1 VPTKVELVG
10 TVRFTVEIREAD
22 LIGEAGG
29 LVEAGQWMVGD
40 ELDRHFSG
48 FGLVTAE
55 VESWDH
61 GDVLDY
67 GAFREPVR
75 CPICGEV
82 YVEQEEI
89 EFIREHGAC
98 RACPEPELEELE

>member
-1 VPTKVELVG
+1 VTTKVELVG
-10 TVRFTVEIREAD
+10 TLRFTVEVREAD

-48 FGLVTAE
+48 FGPIIAE

-61 GDVLDY
+61 SEVLDY
-67 GAFREPVR
+67 GTHRDPVR
-75 CPICGEV
+75 CPICGGV
-82 YVEQEEI
+82 YVAEREI
-89 EFIREHGAC
+89 EYIREHSTC
-98 RACPEPELEELE
+98 RACPDPELEEW